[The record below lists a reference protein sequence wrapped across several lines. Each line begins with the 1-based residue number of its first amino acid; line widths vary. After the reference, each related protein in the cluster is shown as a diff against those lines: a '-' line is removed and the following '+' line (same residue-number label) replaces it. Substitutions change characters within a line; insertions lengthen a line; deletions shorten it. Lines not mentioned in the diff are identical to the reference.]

1 MKTSNPIDTFFSYI
15 ENKDEDAAIH
25 YLAEQGKNFNV
36 NCVKHGC
43 LAIIYAVEKGGM
55 AQMKKETYS
64 NKAELEKAVSEYE
77 EKGFKVYYNEQGG
90 RQS

>member
-1 MKTSNPIDTFFSYI
+1 MFITDAGIGVDMKVLLNNSVYEMSRKQFRGVLSVA
-15 ENKDEDAAIH
+15 KKAVK
-25 YLAEQGKNFNV
+25 QG
-36 NCVKHGC
+36 
-43 LAIIYAVEKGGM
+43 IYAVEKGGM

>member
-1 MKTSNPIDTFFSYI
+1 MFITDVGIGVDMKVLLNNSVYEMSRKQFRGVLSVA
-15 ENKDEDAAIH
+15 KKAVK
-25 YLAEQGKNFNV
+25 QG
-36 NCVKHGC
+36 
-43 LAIIYAVEKGGM
+43 IYAVEKGGM

>member
-1 MKTSNPIDTFFSYI
+1 MFITDAVIGVDMKVLLNNSVYEMSRKQFRGVLSVA
-15 ENKDEDAAIH
+15 KKA
-25 YLAEQGKNFNV
+25 
-36 NCVKHGC
+36 VKHG
-43 LAIIYAVEKGGM
+43 IYAVEKGGM

>member
-1 MKTSNPIDTFFSYI
+1 MFITDAGIGVDMKVLLNNSVYEMSRKQFRGVLSVD
-15 ENKDEDAAIH
+15 KKA
-25 YLAEQGKNFNV
+25 
-36 NCVKHGC
+36 VKHG
-43 LAIIYAVEKGGM
+43 IYAVEKDGM

-90 RQS
+90 ARL

>member
-1 MKTSNPIDTFFSYI
+1 MKVLLNNSVYEMSRKQFRGVLSVA
-15 ENKDEDAAIH
+15 KKA
-25 YLAEQGKNFNV
+25 V
-36 NCVKHGC
+36 NHG
-43 LAIIYAVEKGGM
+43 IYAVEKGGM

-90 RQS
+90 ARL

>member
-1 MKTSNPIDTFFSYI
+1 MFVTDAGIGVDMKVLLNNSVYEMSRKQFRGVLSVA
-15 ENKDEDAAIH
+15 KKA
-25 YLAEQGKNFNV
+25 V
-36 NCVKHGC
+36 NHG
-43 LAIIYAVEKGGM
+43 IYAVEKVGM

-77 EKGFKVYYNEQGG
+77 EKGFKVYYNEQGV

>member
-1 MKTSNPIDTFFSYI
+1 MFITDVGIGVDMKVLLNNSVYEMSRKQFSGVLSVA
-15 ENKDEDAAIH
+15 KKA
-25 YLAEQGKNFNV
+25 
-36 NCVKHGC
+36 VKHG
-43 LAIIYAVEKGGM
+43 IYAVEKGGM

>member
-43 LAIIYAVEKGGM
+43 L
-55 AQMKKETYS
+55 
-64 NKAELEKAVSEYE
+64 
-77 EKGFKVYYNEQGG
+77 
-90 RQS
+90 

>member
-1 MKTSNPIDTFFSYI
+1 MFITDAGIGVDMKVLLNNSVYEMSRKQFRGVLSVA
-15 ENKDEDAAIH
+15 KKA
-25 YLAEQGKNFNV
+25 
-36 NCVKHGC
+36 VKHG
-43 LAIIYAVEKGGM
+43 IYAVEKDGM

-90 RQS
+90 RQL